1 MRTDI
6 VAELVKREYRLLVAG
21 VEESQFNRMARY
33 LKITTPDAEIEQV
46 SCEKEGCWEAD
57 MVILAVARNSIPGI
71 AGKVKEV
78 ITQKLVLC
86 ISEDQN
92 GNYFP
97 FSEAQELQQLLPFSK
112 VVAAFNNGQSAEMLL
127 AGDDKESVRQVA
139 LIVESAG
146 YLPIVAESLSTIKTL

>member
-1 MRTDI
+1 M
-6 VAELVKREYRLLVAG
+6 
-21 VEESQFNRMARY
+21 
-33 LKITTPDAEIEQV
+33 
-46 SCEKEGCWEAD
+46 
-57 MVILAVARNSIPGI
+57 
-71 AGKVKEV
+71 KEV

-146 YLPIVAESLSTIKTL
+146 YLPILAESLSTIKT